1 MTDYCWNHDSV
12 IIVWQYQQTSKNHG
26 DTCWNSSSEVDEGN
40 NRQGIGHH
48 LLKALDFIMMIEN
61 HHCSY
66 TCNRNGNQYYFFK
79 SVNDRFWPQELR
91 QLENLRAGFQAEGWR
106 EIFTI
111 KPLIYYNLHWYSG
124 FIKFSSENEKLPS
137 SIENEPKVNKTVCEP
152 EVIPARCMYGTA
164 LD

>member
-26 DTCWNSSSEVDEGN
+26 DTRWNSSSEVDEGN

-48 LLKALDFIMMIEN
+48 LLKATLQWWLRTITAVIPATEMGTNTTFSKLWMI
-61 HHCSY
+61 
-66 TCNRNGNQYYFFK
+66 G
-79 SVNDRFWPQELR
+79 FWPQELR

-152 EVIPARCMYGTA
+152 EVIPGRCMNGTA

>member
-1 MTDYCWNHDSV
+1 M
-12 IIVWQYQQTSKNHG
+12 IIVWQDQQTSKNHG
-26 DTCWNSSSEVDEGN
+26 DTHRNSSAEVDEGN
-40 NRQGIGHH
+40 NRQDVGHH
-48 LLKALDFIMMIEN
+48 LLKATLRWWFRTITAVLPATEMRTNATFSKVWVI
-61 HHCSY
+61 
-66 TCNRNGNQYYFFK
+66 
-79 SVNDRFWPQELR
+79 FWPQELH

-152 EVIPARCMYGTA
+152 EVIPGRCMNGTA

>member
-48 LLKALDFIMMIEN
+48 LLKATLQWWLRTITAVIPATEMGTNTTFSKVWMI
-61 HHCSY
+61 
-66 TCNRNGNQYYFFK
+66 G
-79 SVNDRFWPQELR
+79 FWPQELR
-91 QLENLRAGFQAEGWR
+91 QLENLRAGFQAEGWK

-111 KPLIYYNLHWYSG
+111 NSLLFKIGHMSQRTHPCIIHLVLQNHQMTSPSHQGECSTNNTQDTSWDTATLS
-124 FIKFSSENEKLPS
+124 IK
-137 SIENEPKVNKTVCEP
+137 
-152 EVIPARCMYGTA
+152 
-164 LD
+164 

>member
-1 MTDYCWNHDSV
+1 M
-12 IIVWQYQQTSKNHG
+12 IIVWQDQQTSKNHG
-26 DTCWNSSSEVDEGN
+26 DTHRNSSAEVDEGN
-40 NRQGIGHH
+40 NRQDVGHH
-48 LLKALDFIMMIEN
+48 LLKATLRWWFRTITVVLPATEMRTNATFWERKK
-61 HHCSY
+61 CEW
-66 TCNRNGNQYYFFK
+66 
-79 SVNDRFWPQELR
+79 FWPQELH

-137 SIENEPKVNKTVCEP
+137 RIENEPKVNKTVCEP
-152 EVIPARCMYGTA
+152 EVIPARCMNGTA